1 MNSLVSIVVPVYN
14 SEKYLIKCV
23 DSILK
28 QSYKNLEILLIDDGS
43 TDRSYDI
50 CCDLA
55 KKDNRIVVKQK
66 SNGGVSSA
74 RNLGILT
81 SNGEFILF
89 VDSDDTVNEKYVEL
103 LVNPLLNNKYDVS
116 ICGFFDVVND
126 VYYKKIDINN
136 ISIEGNI
143 EKIFFKIYPMI
154 FSVCNIAYK
163 RNFLNANRLSFD
175 ENMRQGEDIY
185 FNINYFK
192 YINSIFLVNEYL
204 YNYYHREHDS
214 LNKKAYIRDFA
225 YYLMR
230 LKSLKELLLSRNFI
244 NREQIIATYAIFGV
258 YKFGIVDDSA
268 NSYFEFKERCR
279 LIKSNLRKDVNLKKI
294 KYKIF
299 WFLLWHNMLIL
310 YCILLLRKRL

>member
-116 ICGFFDVVND
+116 ICGFLMLLTM
-126 VYYKKIDINN
+126 YIIKK
-136 ISIEGNI
+136 
-143 EKIFFKIYPMI
+143 
-154 FSVCNIAYK
+154 
-163 RNFLNANRLSFD
+163 
-175 ENMRQGEDIY
+175 
-185 FNINYFK
+185 
-192 YINSIFLVNEYL
+192 
-204 YNYYHREHDS
+204 
-214 LNKKAYIRDFA
+214 
-225 YYLMR
+225 
-230 LKSLKELLLSRNFI
+230 
-244 NREQIIATYAIFGV
+244 
-258 YKFGIVDDSA
+258 
-268 NSYFEFKERCR
+268 
-279 LIKSNLRKDVNLKKI
+279 
-294 KYKIF
+294 
-299 WFLLWHNMLIL
+299 
-310 YCILLLRKRL
+310 